1 VLLGQ
6 KKTKYYYSH
15 RKYYYEN
22 KQSQLTAVV
31 NMIVSRCTKHI
42 THMITFINADVTNAE
57 NLAAI
62 RERLL
67 LARSENDHY

>member
-1 VLLGQ
+1 
-6 KKTKYYYSH
+6 
-15 RKYYYEN
+15 
-22 KQSQLTAVV
+22 
-31 NMIVSRCTKHI
+31 
-42 THMITFINADVTNAE
+42 MITFINADVTNAE